1 MRVISHRY
9 SGEAQKQ
16 CHSVSVST
24 PTYPVRWLTEDISG
38 VSVGAR
44 KRGKVQGQPEGAL
57 YEQRKGIY
65 NLLIRL

>member
-38 VSVGAR
+38 MSVGAR
-44 KRGKVQGQPEGAL
+44 KRGKVQGQPEGAPQGRVG
-57 YEQRKGIY
+57 QREGR
-65 NLLIRL
+65 IRS